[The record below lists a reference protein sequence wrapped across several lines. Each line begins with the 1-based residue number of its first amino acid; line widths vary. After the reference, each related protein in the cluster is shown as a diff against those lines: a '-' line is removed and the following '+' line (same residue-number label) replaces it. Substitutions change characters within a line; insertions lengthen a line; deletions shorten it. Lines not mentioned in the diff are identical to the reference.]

1 MELLLKQKNSKK
13 IITSINSLKK
23 DGLRAGRLFL
33 YLCQNNTLMFKIYK
47 QSYLAEFQQ
56 TANESGQSQK
66 WQMAII
72 GYRYYVTTRA
82 LR

>member
-1 MELLLKQKNSKK
+1 LSKQYS
-13 IITSINSLKK
+13 
-23 DGLRAGRLFL
+23 
-33 YLCQNNTLMFKIYK
+33 YVQNFSSNK

-56 TANESGQSQK
+56 TANESQSQK